1 MANLKSHLLREPE
14 TGCSILLFIFY
25 LTSLAEIYLLNYYP
39 SPPFQWKVSE
49 PLLYSCVYPQQLE
62 WLRGSGLEF
71 TWNLMN
77 WTDSFSPTNLMVFI
91 AS

>member
-1 MANLKSHLLREPE
+1 MVNLKSHLLRESE

-39 SPPFQWKVSE
+39 SPRFQWKVSE
-49 PLLYSCVYPQQLE
+49 STTLLYSCVYLQQLE
-62 WLRGSGLEF
+62 LLCGSGLEF

-77 WTDSFSPTNLMVFI
+77 WTDSFPP
-91 AS
+91 